1 MSDETPPKKPRK
13 KKAVAAEEKLDAR
26 AEPAHG
32 EKRDDAA
39 LKEMVLAAALP
50 DAVFDGFT
58 DAVLA
63 KAGASAGV
71 TAADLAQLFPDG
83 PLSLIEYYSVA
94 ADGEMEQ
101 RLAAMNLP
109 GMKIRERIAAA
120 VLARL
125 SILKPNK
132 EAARRAGATLSLPMH
147 AGLAAR
153 LMYRTVDAMWR
164 AVGDTSTDFNFYT
177 KRGILAGVYG
187 ATLLRW
193 FNDTSEDESVTTEFL
208 AARIENV
215 MQFEKFKAQAKK
227 AFANFPSFG
236 DFGKPKEK

>member
-13 KKAVAAEEKLDAR
+13 KKAVAAEEKLDGR

-32 EKRDDAA
+32 ENRDEAA

-153 LMYRTVDAMWR
+153 LGGWAAKGAKHFRDDSCR
-164 AVGDTSTDFNFYT
+164 AGPHKPAGSVYSLNISTGYFFPGPFSTSCT
-177 KRGILAGVYG
+177 AGLFG
-187 ATLLRW
+187 ASIRSSTTLR
-193 FNDTSEDESVTTEFL
+193 VTPPVP
-208 AARIENV
+208 ARPGLIR
-215 MQFEKFKAQAKK
+215 
-227 AFANFPSFG
+227 
-236 DFGKPKEK
+236 